1 MEEDDDQPCVCPSTV
16 YRTLPGGL
24 YLAAKN
30 GEILKVRQY
39 LQDGNDINAADADGY
54 TLLSSACVGGQIA
67 VVRFLHKQPYL
78 HRNTR
83 DWAGDTPLMHAAMMG
98 HVDVVKELITR
109 PHPCRLDL
117 NALNNY
123 NENASTLAISNKY
136 VEVSEIL
143 QNVQLPQIKFE
154 CEVCLEDY
162 DTEERR
168 PRSLSCGHSL
178 CTSCIT
184 ETLMRGVLK
193 CPFCRKIHMPEV
205 RLASNVPVNFIV
217 DSVIQGHSS

>member
-67 VVRFLHKQPYL
+67 V
-78 HRNTR
+78 
-83 DWAGDTPLMHAAMMG
+83 
-98 HVDVVKELITR
+98 
-109 PHPCRLDL
+109 CRLDL

-143 QNVQLPQIKFE
+143 QNVQLPQLPGPEDFVVEKSPAKAKDCFGIKFE